1 MRSISK
7 RRVLIAPQEFKGTL
21 TAIEAAAAIAEGLG
35 GAFPDWQLDV
45 LPMADGGPGTTE
57 ALVSALG
64 GSLRTAAVHD
74 PHMRPIHATYGLLPD
89 KRAVVECAAAAGLL
103 RLRPDELSPEGIR
116 TATSFGT
123 GELIGAALEK
133 GVRELIVGLGGS
145 GTNDGGAGMAQA
157 LGFKLLDRDG
167 SSLAPGSAAV
177 GSLHSIDPAGVRP
190 ELARVRCLGAT
201 DVTNPLCG
209 PEGASAVYGP
219 QKGADAQAIEELDAA
234 LGRLAE
240 IIERDLGLSV
250 RDVAGAG
257 AAGGLGA
264 GVIAF
269 LGGELRSGAQ
279 VIGEAAGIEARV
291 RACDIL
297 ITGEGRLD
305 GQTVFGKTP
314 AYLAGLAAAAGRR
327 VVCLAGSL
335 GDGYENAIGLFDAVE
350 VLQASAGALP
360 SPSVATRQVSE
371 TAVRAIG
378 GLDSVRANPTAGLN
392 DV

>member
-1 MRSISK
+1 MA
-7 RRVLIAPQEFKGTL
+7 RRRLLIAPQEFKGTL
-21 TAIEAAAAIAEGLG
+21 TAVEAAGAIAQALRA
-35 GAFPDWQLDV
+35 AFPDWQLDV

-57 ALVSALG
+57 ALVSARG
-64 GSLRTAAVHD
+64 GSLRTLPAHD
-74 PHMRPIHATYGLLPD
+74 PHMRWVEASYGLLPGG
-89 KRAVVECAAAAGLL
+89 RAVVECAAASGLL
-103 RLRPDELSPEGIR
+103 RLRPDELTPEGIR

-123 GELIGAALEK
+123 GELIGAALEQ
-133 GVRELIVGLGGS
+133 GAREIIVGLGGS

-157 LGFKLLDRDG
+157 LGFKLLDKDG
-167 SSLAPGSAAV
+167 SPLMPGGAAL
-177 GSLHSIDPAGVRP
+177 GTLDRIDRSGAQP
-190 ELARVRCLGAT
+190 ELGRVRCLGAT

-209 PEGASAVYGP
+209 PEGASVVYGP
-219 QKGADAQAIEELDAA
+219 QKGAGSQAIEELDAA

-240 IIERDLGLSV
+240 VIERDLGVSV

-279 VIGEAAGIEARV
+279 VIGEAASIEARV
-291 RACDIL
+291 RACDVL

-327 VVCLAGSL
+327 VVCVAGSL
-335 GDGYENAIGLFDAVE
+335 GEGYESAIGMFDAIE
-350 VLQASAGALP
+350 VPAGSPGRLP
-360 SPSVATRQVSE
+360 TGAEAAQQVSE
-371 TAVRAIG
+371 AAVRVLNRLVG
-378 GLDSVRANPTAGLN
+378 GGIQSKSPGPSGLR
-392 DV
+392 

>member
-1 MRSISK
+1 MAR

-21 TAIEAAAAIAEGLG
+21 TAAEAAAAISEGLRA
-35 GAFPDWQLDV
+35 AFQDSQLDL
-45 LPMADGGPGTTE
+45 LPMADGGPGSTE

-64 GSLRTAAVHD
+64 GSVRTVAAHD
-74 PHMRPIHATYGLLPD
+74 PHMRAIEASYGLLPGE
-89 KRAVVECAAAAGLL
+89 RAVVECAAASGLL

-123 GELIGAALEK
+123 GELIGAALAR
-133 GVRELIVGLGGS
+133 GAREIIVGLGGS
-145 GTNDGGAGMAQA
+145 GTNDGGAGAAQA
-157 LGFKLLDRDG
+157 LGFKLLDRNG
-167 SSLAPGSAAV
+167 SSLAPGGAAL
-177 GSLHSIDPAGVRP
+177 GSLHRIDPEGVRP

-240 IIERDLGLSV
+240 VIERDLGLRV
-250 RDVAGAG
+250 RDAAGAG

-264 GVIAF
+264 GVMAF
-269 LGGELRSGAQ
+269 LRGELRSGAQ

-291 RACDIL
+291 RDCDIM

-314 AYLAGLAAAAGRR
+314 AYLAGLAAAAGRP

-335 GDGYENAIGLFDAVE
+335 GEGSENAVDMFDAVE
-350 VLQASAGALP
+350 VLQPSGSALP
-360 SPSVATRQVSE
+360 SPSVAARQLSE
-371 TAVRAIG
+371 AAARAIRGLGGVRA
-378 GLDSVRANPTAGLN
+378 PPAG
-392 DV
+392 DVYEV

>member
-1 MRSISK
+1 MAR

-21 TAIEAAAAIAEGLG
+21 TAVEAAGAIAEALG
-35 GAFPDWQLDV
+35 AAFPDWQLDV
-45 LPMADGGPGTTE
+45 LPMADGGPGTAE

-64 GSLRTAAVHD
+64 GSLRTAAAHD
-74 PHMRPIHATYGLLPD
+74 PHMRWIEASYGLLPD
-89 KRAVVECAAAAGLL
+89 GRAVVECAAASGLL
-103 RLRPDELSPEGIR
+103 RLRPDELTPEGIR

-123 GELIGAALEK
+123 GELIDAALEQ
-133 GVRELIVGLGGS
+133 GAREIVVGLGGS

-167 SSLAPGSAAV
+167 SSLAPGGAALL
-177 GSLHSIDPAGVRP
+177 SLHRIDPLGVRP
-190 ELARVRCLGAT
+190 ELARVRCFGAT
-201 DVTNPLCG
+201 DVTNSLCG

-234 LGRLAE
+234 LVRLAE
-240 IIERDLGLSV
+240 VIERDLGVRV
-250 RDVAGAG
+250 RDVPGGG

-291 RACDIL
+291 RACDVL
-297 ITGEGRLD
+297 LTGEGRLD
-305 GQTVFGKTP
+305 GQTMFGKTP
-314 AYLAGLAAAAGRR
+314 AYLAGLAAAAGRP

-335 GDGYENAIGLFDAVE
+335 GEGYENAVPLFDALE
-350 VLQASAGALP
+350 VLQPSPGALP
-360 SPSVATRQVSE
+360 SPSGAARQVSE
-371 TAVRAIG
+371 AAVRAIG
-378 GLDSVRANPTAGLN
+378 GLGGVHAPPAAGL
-392 DV
+392 